1 MTDQVIELG
10 DTVKDRITGY
20 TGVVTTINSY
30 LYSSPR
36 IGVRSKEL
44 HNGIPV
50 MEQSFDEVEL
60 EIVEKQTIKMLITD
74 KPDISFMD
82 LVEDTVTG
90 FKGKVV
96 GIAKFLTGCFRI
108 GVQSEAMKDGSPVN
122 WQWFPDPQ
130 IKVLQKKEQEP
141 VKRLGGPMPT
151 CNRG

>member
-10 DTVKDRITGY
+10 DTVKDRISGY
-20 TGVVTTINSY
+20 TGVVTGINYY

-36 IGVRSKEL
+36 INVKSKEL
-44 HNGIPV
+44 NNGIPLE
-50 MEQSFDEVEL
+50 EQVFDEVEL
-60 EIVEKQTIKMLITD
+60 EIVEKQTIEILVTD

-82 LVEDTVTG
+82 VVEDTVTG

-96 GIAKFLTGCFRI
+96 GITAFLTGCFRI
-108 GVQSEAMKDGSPVN
+108 GIQGDAMKDGAPVN
-122 WQWFPDPQ
+122 WQWLPDPQ